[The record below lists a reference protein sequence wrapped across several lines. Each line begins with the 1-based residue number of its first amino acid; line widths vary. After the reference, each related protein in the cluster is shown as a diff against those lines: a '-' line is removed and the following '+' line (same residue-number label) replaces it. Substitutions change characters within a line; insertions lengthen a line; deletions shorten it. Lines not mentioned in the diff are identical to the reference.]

1 MSLFKYMMNL
11 LLSHSVG
18 GKCGSTALD
27 RNFYKLMSERF
38 GPAFDTLPA
47 KKKGP
52 GSAFMGRF
60 EVLKRNFGIE
70 SEDTT
75 HELELSMRPSQVDP
89 QYYDEDEG
97 AVIIS

>member
-1 MSLFKYMMNL
+1 MLSLQ
-11 LLSHSVG
+11 LSHSLG

-38 GPAFDTLPA
+38 GPAFDAIPA

-52 GSAFMGRF
+52 GSNFMRHF
-60 EVLKRNFGIE
+60 EVLKRDFGHD

-75 HELELSMRPSQVDP
+75 HELELSMRSSQVDP
-89 QYYDEDEG
+89 RYYDEDEG
-97 AVIIS
+97 TVIISEYV